1 MIKASINL
9 QDLRRKIYIKAKT
22 EKTWRFWGL
31 FVHVTKLETLREAY
45 NLAKRNNGAAGIDG
59 VTFKDI

>member
-22 EKTWRFWGL
+22 EKTCRDNAK
-31 FVHVTKLETLREAY
+31 V
-45 NLAKRNNGAAGIDG
+45 LAGTDG
-59 VTFKDI
+59 VRTLYIKGLAYMPITK

>member
-22 EKTWRFWGL
+22 EKVLAGTGGVRTL
-31 FVHVTKLETLREAY
+31 YIKDLAYMPITK
-45 NLAKRNNGAAGIDG
+45 
-59 VTFKDI
+59 